1 MSMGRYENLH
11 VGMSGSIVLNQCCQ
25 YNLIRRDMIPA
36 KPAPHETTGRRATTL
51 HSAELGSI
59 NCNSN
64 SNNSESMGRQ
74 REPVRVVATL
84 RRQICQ
90 RMSEF
95 VQKRTSAYK

>member
-64 SNNSESMGRQ
+64 SNNSESMGR
-74 REPVRVVATL
+74 ERVAGEGGRDAQATDMPTNE
-84 RRQICQ
+84 RVCAKTNECI
-90 RMSEF
+90 
-95 VQKRTSAYK
+95 